1 MNVPKPLKEHS
12 INQDAVTTYIA
23 RLTEIN
29 PHLAEAVAKVV
40 HATII
45 IHYEEFL
52 DYLQDA
58 TDKFKT
64 AMGDKPF
71 TAVVTAMNKS
81 DKWVTDIVQ
90 ELYPGF
96 VTTVKRVENVDGSE
110 HHGNE
115 TDRNYVIF
123 DDGSFS
129 GIHMIN
135 TVEDLQQRLLG
146 TDENYTI
153 HVVTAI
159 TTSVAKENIAGT
171 DTTRLETY
179 HGACIN
185 RHELYYILTKP
196 QLELI
201 WNFYNLQESDNGLED
216 CFPVFFDHKM
226 PGEYSGVPYIYAGLV
241 PDTDEE
247 YPLLTGCAQGLYL
260 EYPPVPYRPAPV
272 KCNDTT
278 PTPKMVIPPH
288 QNHVASE
295 DVGASDVSTS

>member
-12 INQDAVTTYIA
+12 INQDAVHAYIA
-23 RLTEIN
+23 RLIEIN
-29 PHLAEAVAKVV
+29 PDLAEAVAKVI

-45 IHYEEFL
+45 IQYDEFL
-52 DYLQDA
+52 EYIQDA

-64 AMGDKPF
+64 AIGDKPF
-71 TAVVTAMNKS
+71 TAVVTAMDKS

-110 HHGNE
+110 HGNE
-115 TDRNYVIF
+115 TEGNYVIF

-135 TVEDLQQRLLG
+135 TVQDLQERLSTG
-146 TDENYTI
+146 ENYTI
-153 HVVTAI
+153 HVVTGI
-159 TTSVAKENIAGT
+159 TTSVAKENIGGT
-171 DTTRLETY
+171 DTTRLKTY
-179 HGACIN
+179 QGACIN
-185 RHELYYILTKP
+185 HHELFYILTKP

-201 WNFYNLQESDNGLED
+201 WNFYKLKESDNKLED

-241 PDTDEE
+241 LGTDEE
-247 YPLLTGCAQGLYL
+247 YPLLNGCTRGLYL
-260 EYPPVPYRPAPV
+260 EYPPVYIDRPR
-272 KCNDTT
+272 
-278 PTPKMVIPPH
+278 
-288 QNHVASE
+288 
-295 DVGASDVSTS
+295 